1 MARERGLLLRLLGG
15 RQAARTVGPLTHPVD
30 DATTLHRRGAA
41 PEVKLLLFGSG
52 PAAGWGVHLHDLGLG
67 GGIADRLAER
77 MGHAVALDLLVDDSW
92 QDPDPITA
100 IRTQGLGKYHA
111 VVIVGAYNH
120 SLIEVPEPVWKDYL
134 AQLREAILQEAG
146 PDVALLVLSLPWDDA
161 AERMPSVWGGPA
173 GRAVVDLAR
182 IADETLSDSEQITQL
197 RLLPPIEAEEWIGPD
212 FSVAS
217 YARWSADTADRLAP
231 LLGAGAVL
239 SLP

>member
-1 MARERGLLLRLLGG
+1 MARERGRLFRLLGG
-15 RQAARTVGPLTHPVD
+15 RRAARTAGPLIHPVD
-30 DATTLHRRGAA
+30 EATTLRRRGAA

-67 GGIADRLAER
+67 GGIADRVAER
-77 MGHAVALDLLVDDSW
+77 TGRAVALDLLVDDSW

-100 IRTQGLGKYHA
+100 LRAQGLGKYHA
-111 VVIVGAYNH
+111 VVIAGAYND
-120 SLIEVPEPVWKDYL
+120 SLIEVPESVWKDYL
-134 AQLREAILQEAG
+134 AQVREAILQEAG
-146 PDVALLVLSLPWDDA
+146 PDAVLLVLSLPWNDA

-182 IADETLSDSEQITQL
+182 IADQTLSGSERIT
-197 RLLPPIEAEEWIGPD
+197 LLNLVPPVEAEEWIGPD

-217 YARWSADTADRLAP
+217 YARWSADTADRLSP